1 MINWDGRDLTI
12 DLSFLG
18 KGPYKAVIFEDG
30 INADTDGTDY
40 KRTVVNL
47 TSKDKLN
54 IKLAPGGGW
63 AARLEKV
70 N

>member
-1 MINWDGRDLTI
+1 MHELSI

-18 KGPYKAVIFEDG
+18 EGTYKAVIFEDG
-30 INADTDGTDY
+30 VNADKDGTDY

-54 IKLAPGGGW
+54 IKLASGGGW

-70 N
+70 D